1 VPIDDDTYPGP
12 REIYENYVSLIAFFG
27 PQPHDFE
34 LEREDEMVEQTNR
47 KPGISA
53 GGPSERIDW

>member
-1 VPIDDDTYPGP
+1 VSDEKYPGP
-12 REIYENYVSLIAFFG
+12 RAIYEDYVSLIAFFG
-27 PQPHDFE
+27 PQPLDFE

-47 KPGISA
+47 RPGISA